1 MSPESTSFFTAPGNL
16 KELVIFIV
24 TGIAG
29 LFAICVAIFTQI
41 IPWCRTRKDRICLA
55 KGLSSDLYLPDVIE
69 RSTRYYIEPDG
80 QSIDPAGSE
89 EPRLTLA
96 TKQKL
101 KSDKEGKQSE
111 TPNGQSRLSW
121 LLRIAIVL
129 FISGMVVPVLM
140 YEKPASGEVNRKEQ
154 SLTNTDLVKEAEAPN
169 PKKKAAPL
177 KKEHTDKEEVETAVI
192 PEKKF
197 RSVSTEFLSKES
209 VKAMLN
215 KLNFYCGEIDWSR
228 EYCNP
233 YGSGF
238 DNKFEQKISGKVVY
252 DQASGLMWQQSGSD
266 KYLTYDKAMAY
277 IERLNND
284 HFAGY
289 SDWRLPT
296 LEEAMSLMEPP
307 EIYFDLSRELF
318 FIDQLF
324 DKTQRWIWTSDIHKA
339 ASAWMVSFYYGLCS
353 NYYFNNNCYVRA
365 VR

>member
-1 MSPESTSFFTAPGNL
+1 MKRVGAHVSTSGGVENAPLN
-16 KELVIFIV
+16 
-24 TGIAG
+24 A
-29 LFAICVAIFTQI
+29 
-41 IPWCRTRKDRICLA
+41 
-55 KGLSSDLYLPDVIE
+55 
-69 RSTRYYIEPDG
+69 
-80 QSIDPAGSE
+80 
-89 EPRLTLA
+89 
-96 TKQKL
+96 
-101 KSDKEGKQSE
+101 E
-111 TPNGQSRLSW
+111 TPTGKSRLSW

-140 YEKPASGEVNRKEQ
+140 YEKPAFGEVDRVEKSLRNTNIVNKE
-154 SLTNTDLVKEAEAPN
+154 KE
-169 PKKKAAPL
+169 AAPL

-215 KLNFYCGEIDWSR
+215 KLNFYCGEIVWSR

-252 DQASGLMWQQSGSD
+252 DHASGLMWQQSGSD

-324 DKTQRWIWTSDIHKA
+324 DKAQRWIWTSDIYNA
-339 ASAWMVSFYYGLCS
+339 SSAWMVSFYYGLCS
-353 NYYFNNNCYVRA
+353 NYYYNDNCYVRA